1 MVNDMLEQLSFLDR
15 ELSFEA
21 ANQFG
26 TPLYIYSQEAIKKAC
41 SEVLAFPSAFG
52 LTVRYAL
59 KANPLKVFLKT
70 VDSMGVCF
78 DASSEYE
85 AARCL
90 AAGIAPE
97 KIQLTAQQFPRE
109 YLHLFEDGKM
119 RYNACSLHQLEE
131 FGKHFPGRDV
141 SVRLNPGLGSGSNR
155 KTNVGGPSSSFGI
168 WYEDMDAIRVVAAKY
183 DLTIKRIHT
192 HIGSGTD
199 PEIWKKVARMTL
211 DWALTFESVDTVNL
225 GGGFKV
231 ARMSDEKSTCLQD
244 TGDVI
249 KAEFLDVA
257 EKTGRKLKLE
267 IEPGTY
273 IAANAGVLLAEVD
286 DLISTG
292 GEGYNFLKV
301 NTGMDAI
308 TRPALYAA
316 RHPMVV
322 LARESSSETE
332 EYVVTGHCCES
343 GDVFTLGDGEV
354 LEPRTM
360 KKAQVGDLVVVEGAG
375 AYCSSMNL
383 RNYNSFPAMNE
394 VILTSAGEFKLVR
407 KSETLEDILSREV
420 DI

>member
-1 MVNDMLEQLSFLDR
+1 MLEQLSFLNKK
-15 ELSFEA
+15 LSFEA
-21 ANQFG
+21 VEKFG
-26 TPLYIYSQEAIKKAC
+26 TPLYIYSQQAIENAC
-41 SEVLAFPSAFG
+41 SEVLAFPNAFG

-59 KANPLKVFLKT
+59 KANPLRAFLKT
-70 VDSMGVCF
+70 ADAMGVHF

-97 KIQLTAQQFPRE
+97 KIQLTAQQFPSE
-109 YLHLFEDGKM
+109 YLHLFEDGKI

-131 FGKHFPGRDV
+131 FGKNFPGRDV

-168 WYEDMDAIRVVAAKY
+168 WFEDMDHIRSIASKY

-199 PEIWKKVARMTL
+199 PEVWKKVARMTL
-211 DWALTFESVDTVNL
+211 DWALTFEEVDTVNL

-231 ARMSDEKSTCLQD
+231 ARMSDEKSTCLQE
-244 TGDVI
+244 TGEVI

-257 EKTGRKLKLE
+257 ERTGRKLKLE

-273 IAANAGVLLAEVD
+273 IAANSGVLLSKVD
-286 DLISTG
+286 DIISTG
-292 GEGYNFLKV
+292 EEGYNFLKL

-322 LARESSSETE
+322 VSEADVKDVAD
-332 EYVVTGHCCES
+332 YIVTGHCCES
-343 GDVFTLGDGEV
+343 GDVFTLGEGEV

-360 KKAQVGDLVVVEGAG
+360 QKAAIGDLVVIEGAG

-383 RNYNSFPAMNE
+383 RNYNSFPAMSE
-394 VILTSAGEFKLVR
+394 VLLTNSSDFKLVR
-407 KSETLEDILSREV
+407 KAEALEDILAREV